1 MEDEDKQ
8 LVKEIT
14 EPMAKVMSKHM
25 NFLNELEAGK
35 EQRKKAKDNGAAA
48 EIEILRADR
57 KIEKLVRERREAE
70 GRRDEAKRC
79 RNKAEEI
86 IVKAGK
92 EAEVMNKVM
101 KHFSC
106 LTRTHVDRAEK
117 KKKQVGSGHR

>member
-1 MEDEDKQ
+1 MSQKSKNTIQFEEDLETMEDEDKQ

-57 KIEKLVRERREAE
+57 KIEKFRTKSTAVLAVSMSVWQDLENQAE
-70 GRRDEAKRC
+70 GLGKSHQLVPISA
-79 RNKAEEI
+79 
-86 IVKAGK
+86 AG
-92 EAEVMNKVM
+92 
-101 KHFSC
+101 
-106 LTRTHVDRAEK
+106 L
-117 KKKQVGSGHR
+117 QG

>member
-1 MEDEDKQ
+1 MNWRPERS
-8 LVKEIT
+8 KE
-14 EPMAKVMSKHM
+14 
-25 NFLNELEAGK
+25 
-35 EQRKKAKDNGAAA
+35 KKAEDNGAAE

-70 GRRDEAKRC
+70 GRRDEAKQC
-79 RNKAEEI
+79 RNEAEEI

-101 KHFSC
+101 KHFSR

-117 KKKQVGSGHR
+117 KKKK